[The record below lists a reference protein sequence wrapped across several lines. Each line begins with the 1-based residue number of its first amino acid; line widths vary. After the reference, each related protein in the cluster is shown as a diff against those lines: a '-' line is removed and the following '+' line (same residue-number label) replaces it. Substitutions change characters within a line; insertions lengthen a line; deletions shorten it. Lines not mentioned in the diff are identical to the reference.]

1 MKFFEE
7 LQDREREFGISDIQL
22 GLTTLE
28 EVFLNIARQAE
39 LESAAVEGR
48 LETLNLTSGSSVQIP
63 VGARFVGIPGTES
76 EENPRGI
83 MVEVYWEQD
92 DTGSLCISGHLA
104 EIPVPPNVQAM
115 PPAATSGRNY
125 LGRSGPVHG
134 IVIDPHLINY

>member
-1 MKFFEE
+1 M
-7 LQDREREFGISDIQL
+7 I
-22 GLTTLE
+22 
-28 EVFLNIARQAE
+28 
-39 LESAAVEGR
+39 
-48 LETLNLTSGSSVQIP
+48 VQIP

-125 LGRSGPVHG
+125 CFSLNRTSSSNASSSLFLSHSFSLNRTAPLSVSPFFVFLLSLTVTREGLTKCFWEEIMVT
-134 IVIDPHLINY
+134 

>member
-1 MKFFEE
+1 M
-7 LQDREREFGISDIQL
+7 I
-22 GLTTLE
+22 
-28 EVFLNIARQAE
+28 
-39 LESAAVEGR
+39 
-48 LETLNLTSGSSVQIP
+48 VQIP